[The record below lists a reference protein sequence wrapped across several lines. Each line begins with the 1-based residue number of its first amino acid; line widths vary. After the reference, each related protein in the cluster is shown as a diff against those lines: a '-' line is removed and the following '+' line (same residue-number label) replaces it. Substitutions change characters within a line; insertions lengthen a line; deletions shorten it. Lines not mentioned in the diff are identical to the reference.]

1 MHGPICTNNKS
12 SVNKLVDLFH
22 IWPIWPYLW
31 HWPWISKVKSWNC
44 HIYQIFDPIEKKDKK
59 EWILWMVWYI
69 VDNIWPTFC
78 FHRML
83 QCRSGVSFLSLATSV
98 WSYLYLRCDVY
109 LSNLLHLFNNIWN
122 ADRLMEGYT
131 IWARAKMEHSR
142 RMQYCI
148 SIQQWKAMK
157 IGRNYWNR

>member
-22 IWPIWPYLW
+22 IWPWPLTLPLTLAMNFQGQILKLSYIPNIWP
-31 HWPWISKVKSWNC
+31 
-44 HIYQIFDPIEKKDKK
+44 DRKKDKK
-59 EWILWMVWYI
+59 EWILWMVWYF

-98 WSYLYLRCDVY
+98 RYD
-109 LSNLLHLFNNIWN
+109 H
-122 ADRLMEGYT
+122 
-131 IWARAKMEHSR
+131 
-142 RMQYCI
+142 I
-148 SIQQWKAMK
+148 SISEAMCIYRIYYICLTIFETQTGWWRVIPYERGQK
-157 IGRNYWNR
+157 LYHMS